1 MKKDLS
7 EQSLRELLLTFET
20 ITELLYDLEANDAGH
35 ETAKLYHETKERL
48 KNLESNQFE
57 QIIKGF

>member
-35 ETAKLYHETKERL
+35 ETD
-48 KNLESNQFE
+48 
-57 QIIKGF
+57 